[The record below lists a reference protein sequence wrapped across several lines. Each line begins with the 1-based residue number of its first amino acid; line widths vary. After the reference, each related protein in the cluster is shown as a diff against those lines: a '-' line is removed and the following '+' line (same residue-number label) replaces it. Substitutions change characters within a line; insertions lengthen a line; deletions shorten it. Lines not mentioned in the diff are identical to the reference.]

1 MKKLLFTAALL
12 AIAAIS
18 ANAVPAHNVPVYQ
31 LQVPVQFDSPE
42 AAQKAA
48 LKFLPLPP
56 GKSVA
61 FSCRWDD
68 SNSKHLTMKNLMTK
82 YGFKG
87 TFYLTWLQK
96 KFVDTVL
103 PELMKDGCTIGN
115 HTITH
120 FHMPLMTPNGI
131 HYEMLYARILHEDIS
146 DQTENAFIFPYGRHT
161 SSFFPEVPTVIASCL
176 RRSGMLGGPDTA
188 TYKLSQIPGNEFF
201 SSKNRDVRPGD
212 KNTQPAKFDAHVKR
226 HTPPAGKTAHLVL
239 GVHTWHSDEDFIKL
253 EESLKK
259 YANRSDWW
267 YCNEN
272 EFNAYSYMLN
282 HAKVTNKVVNGNTAT
297 FTLEMPCPEFV
308 GSEVPLWAECNGK
321 NIEIKHSRKLP
332 AKICHAAADGKV
344 AEFPDVTAKLAFTAP
359 DKVRLDITNNGKA
372 LEDAQ
377 MILRLPPDFV
387 EESIYFNAGNITGKF
402 SKEWTLTP
410 AKLKVS
416 AGKQFTAVQI
426 DFTRNSNGGRIWA
439 SQLREIPHPDTY
451 KAVVYCSGN
460 EDIAKNLAQLSQV
473 TTKLDPA
480 LFAAGQRE
488 INWQEGIFSVPYKQR
503 NLNGLTVVMDFQ
515 GGRKMV
521 LRTLPAKEIYCNGKL
536 LKLEKNMVVFDAPAG
551 KCRIAMHYGKSK
563 SQIKIV
569 KMLLAPA
576 E

>member
-1 MKKLLFTAALL
+1 MKKTVLIAVLSAL
-12 AIAAIS
+12 ANIV
-18 ANAVPAHNVPVYQ
+18 ANAAPAHNVPVYQ
-31 LQVPVQFDSPE
+31 LQVPVQFDSPA
-42 AAQKAA
+42 AAQKAT

-68 SNSKHLTMKNLMTK
+68 SYSRHLVTKRVMTRNG
-82 YGFKG
+82 YKG
-87 TFYLTWLQK
+87 TFYLTDLK
-96 KFVDTVL
+96 PNYVTHVL
-103 PELMKDGCTIGN
+103 PNLIKDGCSIGN

-120 FHMPLMTPNGI
+120 FYLPLMTPNGI

-146 DQTENAFIFPYGRHT
+146 DKTENAFIFPFGRHT
-161 SSFFPEVPTVIASCL
+161 SNFFPDAPTIIASCL

-188 TYKLSQIPGNEFF
+188 TYKLSRMPGNEFF
-201 SSKNRDVRPGD
+201 SSETRDVRPGD
-212 KNTQPAKFDAHVKR
+212 RNTQPEKFDAHVKK
-226 HTPPAGKTAHLVL
+226 HLPPAGKTAHLVL
-239 GVHTWHSDEDFIKL
+239 GVHSWHSDDDFIKL

-282 HAKVTNKVVNGNTAT
+282 HAKVTSKVVNGNTAT
-297 FTLEMPCPEFV
+297 FTLAMPCPEFV
-308 GSEVPLWAECNGK
+308 GSEVSLWAECNGK

-359 DKVRLDITNNGKA
+359 NKVRLDITNNGKA

-377 MILRLPPDFV
+377 MILRLPPYFV
-387 EESIYFNAGNITGKF
+387 EESIYFNAGDISGKF

-426 DFTRNSNGGRIWA
+426 DFTRNNNGGRIWA
-439 SQLREIPHPDTY
+439 SNLREIPHPDTY

-460 EDIAKNLAQLSQV
+460 ENIAENLAQLSQV
-473 TTKLDPA
+473 ATRLDPA

-488 INWQEGIFSVPYKQR
+488 INWQEGIFAVPGKQR

-521 LRTLPAKEIYCNGKL
+521 LRTLPAQEIYCNGKL
-536 LKLEKNMVVFDAPAG
+536 LKPEKNMVVFDAPAG
-551 KCRIAMHYGKSK
+551 KCRVVVHYGKSK
-563 SQIKIV
+563 AVKKFV